1 MKKFLYRTTTF
12 SLFLIL
18 TYFFASIITSSKQEA
33 KNNFTASI
41 IDKHKL
47 IDSIQSPKMIFAG
60 GSNVA
65 FGINSLKIEKEFN
78 IPVVNLGLHGGL
90 GLAFMLEELKYSAKS
105 GDIVFLSIEYFLDL
119 DGNYKLKKHT
129 SSFYNNANKFYDN
142 EIINDIDLHIENT
155 RNSVKEFFI
164 KSEKQE
170 NSLYSRNAFNRHGDV
185 IAHLE
190 MQQPLEIS
198 DRGLLKY
205 RYWEGIKKLNE
216 FNDYANNNNIKVF
229 FLYPSYPVSEYNLNK
244 ETIIKYANDLS
255 NDLDM
260 MIINKPV
267 DAVYDDT
274 LFFDTVYHLN
284 KKGREKRTNKLIE
297 IIKRTNAQHRF
308 L

>member
-18 TYFFASIITSSKQEA
+18 IYFITSFITSNKQEA

-60 GSNVA
+60 GSNVP
-65 FGINSLKIEKEFN
+65 FGINSLKIENEFN
-78 IPVVNLGLHGGL
+78 IRVVDLGLHGGL
-90 GLAFMLEELKYSAKS
+90 GLSFMLEELKYSAKS

-119 DGNYKLKKHT
+119 DGNYKLKKLT
-129 SSFYNNANKFYDN
+129 SSFYNDANKFYDN

-155 RNSVKEFFI
+155 RNNLKQFFL
-164 KSEKQE
+164 KSEKQA
-170 NSLYSRNAFNRHGDV
+170 SKLYSRNAFNRHGDV
-185 IAHLE
+185 IAHLK
-190 MQQPLEIS
+190 MKQPTEIN
-198 DRGLLKY
+198 DRGVLKY

-216 FNDYANNNNIKVF
+216 FNDYANSNNIKVF
-229 FLYPSYPVSEYNLNK
+229 FLYPSYPISEYNLNK

-260 MIINKPV
+260 LIINKPI
-267 DAVYDDT
+267 DFVYDDS

-284 KKGREKRTNKLIE
+284 KIGREMRTNKLVE
-297 IIKRTNAQHRF
+297 IIKRTNAQQRF